1 MRGGLTAQPFS
12 GGSLVTHSYHF
23 RFKGPFG
30 PLIERYGRDWLKQ
43 DVHGELQ
50 RIKTYFDR
58 RAAGLPPLQL
68 PHRRPDRTEEQRT
81 RAKVRAWK
89 DYRPEG

>member
-12 GGSLVTHSYHF
+12 GGSLVTHSYLF

-43 DVHGELQ
+43 DLHDELQ

-68 PHRRPDRTEEQRT
+68 PHQRPARTEEQRT
-81 RAKVRAWK
+81 RSRVKAWK
-89 DYRPEG
+89 NYRPTS